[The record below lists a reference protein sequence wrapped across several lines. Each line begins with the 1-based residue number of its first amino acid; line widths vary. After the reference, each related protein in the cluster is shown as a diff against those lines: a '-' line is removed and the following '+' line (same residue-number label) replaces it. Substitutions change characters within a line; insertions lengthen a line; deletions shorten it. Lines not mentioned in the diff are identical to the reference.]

1 MDRVIILLA
10 NGFEEIEALAPLD
23 VLRRLNYDVKLV
35 SMNSSLEVISSHG
48 VTFKCDLLFNEE
60 LYNSKGV
67 VIPGGMP
74 GATNLRDDKRVL
86 TLVKNFDLE
95 KKLIASICAGPIVLG
110 KANVLEN
117 KSATCY
123 PGFEKELNAK
133 EVVKEKVIVSENIIT
148 SRGPATAFD
157 FAFEIAKYLG
167 LDISKLLDG
176 MLFKE
181 EY

>member
-1 MDRVIILLA
+1 MRRVIILLN

-23 VLRRLNYDVKLV
+23 VLRRLNYEVLLV
-35 SMNSSLEVISSHG
+35 SMIDTLEVISSHG
-48 VTFKCDLLFNEE
+48 VSIKADVLFNDSLLDSE
-60 LYNSKGV
+60 GV
-67 VIPGGMP
+67 IIPGGLP

-117 KSATCY
+117 KTATCY

>member
-35 SMNSSLEVISSHG
+35 SMNESLEVISSHN
-48 VTFKCDLLFNEE
+48 VVFKADLLFNEE
-60 LYNSKGV
+60 LFTLAGV
-67 VIPGGMP
+67 IIPGGMP
-74 GATNLRDDKRVL
+74 GAINLRDDDRVL
-86 TLVKNFDLE
+86 TLVKSLYKE
-95 KKLIASICAGPIVLG
+95 HKLIASICAGPIVLG
-110 KANVLEN
+110 KANIL
-117 KSATCY
+117 SSHYATCY
-123 PGFEKELNAK
+123 PGFESELNALR
-133 EVVKEKVIVSENIIT
+133 VLKEKVVVSDNVIT

-157 FAFEIAKYLG
+157 FAFKIANYLG
-167 LDISKLLDG
+167 LDTSKLLNG